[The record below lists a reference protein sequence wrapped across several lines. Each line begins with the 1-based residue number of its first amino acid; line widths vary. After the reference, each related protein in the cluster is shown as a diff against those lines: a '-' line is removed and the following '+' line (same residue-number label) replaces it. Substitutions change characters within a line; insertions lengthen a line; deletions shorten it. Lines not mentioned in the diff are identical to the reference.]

1 MALTL
6 FIATAGAAPADNPS
20 GMRVKIL
27 VSGEH
32 SAYRRAEAAAR
43 EALKKSAPQ
52 AAVTS
57 VQVGVEN
64 RDQRELTAPEPRPS
78 LVIAIGSRAARLARE
93 MFNGAPLSYAMVLD
107 PASVGLPSPGDV
119 PGARVTGVT
128 MEVTTDR
135 QFDLMREMVPGLRR
149 IGVIYDPS
157 VSGEAVRRAI
167 EVARADGLVLV
178 PQAVRSEGEVL
189 RAAQLLSGEVD
200 AFWALADP
208 TVLTPANARALI
220 LLALRAKKP
229 LFAASEGFV
238 RSGALAALAA
248 DPEEVGRRAAQM
260 GLSLLDGKASKGL
273 RPERPPSV
281 ALFLNRATAA
291 HLGVSLPL
299 DVVQR
304 ARAIY
309 PQP

>member
-43 EALKKSAPQ
+43 EALMKSAPR
-52 AAVTS
+52 AEVTS
-57 VQVGVEN
+57 LQVGAGGRAKNE
-64 RDQRELTAPEPRPS
+64 PEQRPS
-78 LVIAIGSRAARLARE
+78 LIIAIGSRAARVARE
-93 MFNGAPLSYAMVLD
+93 MFDGAPLSYAMVLD
-107 PASVGLPSPGDV
+107 PASVGLPSPGDS
-119 PGARVTGVT
+119 PGAKVTGVT

-157 VSGEAVRRAI
+157 VSGESVRRAI

-260 GLSLLDGKASKGL
+260 GLALLDGKSPKGL

-291 HLGVSLPL
+291 HLGVSLPSDIVL
-299 DVVQR
+299 R
-304 ARAIY
+304 ARTIY

>member
-6 FIATAGAAPADNPS
+6 FLATAGAAPADNPA
-20 GMRVKIL
+20 GMRVTIL

-43 EALKKSAPQ
+43 DALKKSAPQ
-52 AAVTS
+52 AEVIS
-57 VQVGVEN
+57 VQVGAER
-64 RDQRELTAPEPRPS
+64 RDKGEPAAPEQRPS
-78 LVIAIGSRAARLARE
+78 LVIAIGSRAAREARE
-93 MFNGAPLSYAMVLD
+93 TFSGAPLSYAMVLD
-107 PASVGLPSPGDV
+107 PASVGLPSPGDA
-119 PGARVTGVT
+119 PGVKVTGVT

-157 VSGEAVRRAI
+157 VSGESVRRAV

-260 GLSLLDGKASKGL
+260 GLSLLGGKSKGV

-281 ALFLNRATAA
+281 ALFVNRATAA
-291 HLGVSLPL
+291 HLGVSLPS

-304 ARAIY
+304 ARTIY